1 MPWVGLADAPAW
13 KFYRVHS
20 FLDYIMGGCQI
31 HFTVSARDPHCHPA
45 PLPAPPHPAEPLHAR
60 RARAP
65 SPPEQWAVCIPGCSK
80 APLEGPPPPAPWAL
94 PVPMKWAQGVSLGR
108 GWSQDSAST
117 KAVTET
123 CEVRTE

>member
-80 APLEGPPPPAPWAL
+80 ALLEGPPPPRPLGSSCADEMGTGGL
-94 PVPMKWAQGVSLGR
+94 PGEGLEPGLSLHKSSDR
-108 GWSQDSAST
+108 DM
-117 KAVTET
+117 
-123 CEVRTE
+123 